1 MWGMMIT
8 IMAGDQHND
17 FTIVTSMMI
26 TILVISIVTIIIV
39 SKAEGREV
47 PQCSFVGND
56 WWPEPGRW
64 PAIHLSCFHLSHLLA
79 LAKYICILMTLILC
93 SSAFPKSDRL
103 ETLG

>member
-1 MWGMMIT
+1 MWRMMIMIT

-17 FTIVTSMMI
+17 FVIVTSMMI

-64 PAIHLSCFHLSHLLA
+64 PAIHLSHLLA

>member
-1 MWGMMIT
+1 MMIT

-17 FTIVTSMMI
+17 FAIVTSMMI

-64 PAIHLSCFHLSHLLA
+64 PAIHLSCLLA
-79 LAKYICILMTLILC
+79 LAKYICILMNLILC
-93 SSAFPKSDRL
+93 SSAFLKSDRL

>member
-1 MWGMMIT
+1 MMIT

-17 FTIVTSMMI
+17 FAIFTSMMI

-79 LAKYICILMTLILC
+79 LAKYICILTTLILC

>member
-1 MWGMMIT
+1 MMIT

-17 FTIVTSMMI
+17 FVIVTSMMI

-39 SKAEGREV
+39 PKAEGREV

-64 PAIHLSCFHLSHLLA
+64 PAIHLSCFSCHPPLP
-79 LAKYICILMTLILC
+79 LIGFGKIYLYPDDFDSLFFC
-93 SSAFPKSDRL
+93 FSQI
-103 ETLG
+103 

>member
-1 MWGMMIT
+1 MMIMIT

-17 FTIVTSMMI
+17 FTIVTSMTI
-26 TILVISIVTIIIV
+26 TIMVISIVTIIIV
-39 SKAEGREV
+39 PKAEGREV

-64 PAIHLSCFHLSHLLA
+64 PAIHLSCLLA

-103 ETLG
+103 ETLV